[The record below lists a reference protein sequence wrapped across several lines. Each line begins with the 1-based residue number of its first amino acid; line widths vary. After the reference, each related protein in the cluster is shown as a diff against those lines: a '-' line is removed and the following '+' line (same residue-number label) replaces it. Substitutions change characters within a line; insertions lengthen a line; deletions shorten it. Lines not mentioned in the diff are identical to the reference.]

1 MSHQP
6 PQSTQRYRRRASI
19 YLVVLSYASLVTIIG
34 LSALLALRL
43 QRRAAEGEIDLSQAR
58 QHARSAI
65 ELGMWMLGKNPSWRD
80 VLPNGVWVE
89 NRAIGTGTYTL
100 EGADPNDG
108 ELGNSIFHPL
118 VLTGTGLSGAARH
131 KTQVRLEPVTAP
143 LGCLEVALHAGT
155 DLNFNTITLRSN
167 QTISANNMIDS
178 INSTIVSNVEAAK
191 AINGTDYTGTT
202 TAGIDP
208 RSMPS
213 GAVFDYY
220 LLHGTPISVLSLP
233 TSNLKV
239 RIANIVLSP
248 ASNPFGPETN
258 PLGIYVIDCQGRE
271 IEIRFSRIVGT
282 LVLLNPG
289 SGSNIRLSVN
299 WESAVENYPALLVSG
314 AMTIGLDA
322 ADLSESTLG
331 VNFNP
336 PGTPDEDKE
345 DTVLDDTYP
354 SEIKGLVYVS
364 GNLEA
369 SGSNQFKGAV
379 VVGESLNATGT
390 MDLSYRSDY
399 FDNPPP
405 GFIEVPKMRIVA
417 GSWKQIVD

>member
-6 PQSTQRYRRRASI
+6 PKSSQRFRRRASI

-43 QRRAAEGEIDLSQAR
+43 QRRAAEGEIDFSQAR

-65 ELGMWMLGKNPSWRD
+65 ELGMWMLGNNPAWRD
-80 VLPNGVWVE
+80 DLPNGVWVE
-89 NRAIGTGTYTL
+89 NRTIGTGTYTL
-100 EGADPNDG
+100 EGVDPNDG
-108 ELGNSIFHPL
+108 DLGNSILHPL

-131 KTQVRLEPVTAP
+131 KTQVRLEPVIAP
-143 LGCLEVALHAGT
+143 LGCLEVALHAGA
-155 DLNFNTITLRSN
+155 DLNFNAITLWSN
-167 QTISANNMIDS
+167 QTISANNRVDS
-178 INSTIVSNVEAAK
+178 INSRIVSSVEAVK

-202 TAGIDP
+202 TIGIDP

-220 LLHGTPISVLSLP
+220 LSHGTPISVLSLP

-239 RIANIVLSP
+239 QIANVVLSH
-248 ASNPFGPETN
+248 ASNPFGTETN
-258 PLGIYVIDCQGRE
+258 PQGIYVIDCQGRE

-289 SGSNIRLSVN
+289 SGSIIRLSVN

-314 AMTIGLDA
+314 AMAIGLDA
-322 ADLSESTLG
+322 TDLSESALG

-336 PGTPDEDKE
+336 PGTPDEDEE
-345 DTVLDDTYP
+345 DTVLDDTYD
-354 SEIKGLVYVS
+354 SEIEGLIYVS
-364 GNLEA
+364 GNLEV
-369 SGSNQFKGAV
+369 SGSNQFKGV
-379 VVGESLNATGT
+379 VIVGETLNATGT
-390 MDLSYRSDY
+390 MDLTYRSDY

-405 GFIEVPKMRIVA
+405 GFIEVPKMRVVA
-417 GSWKQIVD
+417 GSWKQVVD